1 MYFSVQSAQG
11 LYIRL
16 CLILRL
22 PIPATPIHLAH
33 RDNPEVRTE
42 GIVSVASNAEPTAA
56 CGPGQGGPLRE
67 CTHRSTG
74 VGLPE
79 AA

>member
-42 GIVSVASNAEPTAA
+42 GIVTAA
-56 CGPGQGGPLRE
+56 YNVFLTEGDYGGRMYD
-67 CTHRSTG
+67 SDGG
-74 VGLPE
+74 VSASSE
-79 AA
+79 R